1 MLSKQDFSHSG
12 QRRYDRFMIG
22 RLIVVPALLGIIFF
36 PSGSFAGS
44 LEVGAYII
52 PVGGIKVGDSVP
64 VFHAKGIFG
73 EDLDLSVLLKS
84 NKKIVLAFWS
94 MYCSACLEKFSSMIA
109 IQEKYKEAGLE
120 VISVNTDGEYRKS
133 EQAIMKFI
141 SDYESREG
149 MKVNFP
155 VLYDESNWLALAMNV
170 NFLPTIIT
178 VDGQG
183 KVHNIY
189 RRFGEE
195 SESEILEGIE
205 TIVKELLAS
214 GGGVAK
220 GDK

>member
-1 MLSKQDFSHSG
+1 M
-12 QRRYDRFMIG
+12 
-22 RLIVVPALLGIIFF
+22 
-36 PSGSFAGS
+36 
-44 LEVGAYII
+44 
-52 PVGGIKVGDSVP
+52 GDSVP

-73 EDLDLSVLLKS
+73 EDLDLNTLLQS
-84 NKKIVLAFWS
+84 EKKIVLAFWS

-109 IQEKYKEAGLE
+109 IQEKYRGEGLE
-120 VISVNTDGEYRKS
+120 VISINTDGEYRKN
-133 EQAIMKFI
+133 EQAIRDFI
-141 SDYESREG
+141 SGYEKKQGS
-149 MKVNFP
+149 KVNFP

-195 SESEILEGIE
+195 SEAEILEGIE

-214 GGGVAK
+214 GGGAAK
-220 GDK
+220 GGK

>member
-1 MLSKQDFSHSG
+1 MV
-12 QRRYDRFMIG
+12 G
-22 RLIVVPALLGIIFF
+22 RLIVIPALLLIILF
-36 PSGSFAGS
+36 PSGTFAAA

-73 EDLDLSVLLKS
+73 EDLDLSALLQSDKR
-84 NKKIVLAFWS
+84 IVLAFWS

-109 IQEKYKEAGLE
+109 IQEKYKGEGLE
-120 VISVNTDGEYRKS
+120 VISINTDGEYRKS
-133 EQAIMKFI
+133 EQAIRNFI
-141 SDYESREG
+141 SSYEEKQG
-149 MKVNFP
+149 TKVNFP
-155 VLYDESNWLALAMNV
+155 ILYDESNWLALAMNV

-178 VDGQG
+178 VDKRG

-205 TIVKELLAS
+205 AIVKELLSA
-214 GGGVAK
+214 GGDAAEGGK
-220 GDK
+220 